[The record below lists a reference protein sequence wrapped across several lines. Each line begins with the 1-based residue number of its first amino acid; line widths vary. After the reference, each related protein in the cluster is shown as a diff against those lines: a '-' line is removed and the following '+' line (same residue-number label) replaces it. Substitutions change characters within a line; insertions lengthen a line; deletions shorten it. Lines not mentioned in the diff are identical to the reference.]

1 MNIDNIGV
9 TYSSY
14 GSSQSLNFEEYRLL
28 LPFFL
33 RKIVISN
40 WDKLERRILKS
51 LLFFPNILLNPQS
64 KR

>member
-1 MNIDNIGV
+1 MNIDNNGV
-9 TYSSY
+9 KYSSY
-14 GSSQSLNFEEYRLL
+14 APSQSLNFEEYRLF

-40 WDKLERRILKS
+40 RGKLGKRTLKS